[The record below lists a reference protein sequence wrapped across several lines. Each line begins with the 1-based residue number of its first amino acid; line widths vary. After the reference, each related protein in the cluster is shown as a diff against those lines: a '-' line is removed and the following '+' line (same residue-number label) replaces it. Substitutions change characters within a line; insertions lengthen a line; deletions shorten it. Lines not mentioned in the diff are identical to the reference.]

1 MTMPDEQPEKPTDPP
16 TVVLECD
23 ECDWQYLSDGSIPDE
38 GLVEIMEDHME
49 REHS

>member
-1 MTMPDEQPEKPTDPP
+1 MSDDPKPPADRPEPE
-16 TVVLECD
+16 VVLECD
-23 ECDWQYLSDGSIPDE
+23 ECDWQYRSDGSIPDE